1 MKDKNLVQNTALY
14 LKNQILNFK
23 MLPGVKISDKEVAQQ
38 LGISRSPVREALI
51 QLAEQGL
58 VDVRYNKGVTVKDF
72 SIKEVEDLYTLRAAL
87 ESLAVNL
94 TTKNMDQR
102 KLRALESLL
111 NSYTKIIHDN
121 DPVAFNNADQKFHE
135 LIAIYSDNQP
145 LAQHLKNLQG
155 QVRLIRRYEHLRAT
169 SFQETYDEHS
179 EILHHISASNSA
191 KAQRAMSAHI
201 LRSMR
206 VIVHILK
213 QNQ

>member
-1 MKDKNLVQNTALY
+1 MKDKHLVQNTALY

-23 MLPGVKISDKEVAQQ
+23 LLPGVKISDKEVAQQ

-58 VDVRYNKGVTVKDF
+58 VDVRYNKGVTVKGF

-135 LIAIYSDNQP
+135 L
-145 LAQHLKNLQG
+145 
-155 QVRLIRRYEHLRAT
+155 
-169 SFQETYDEHS
+169 
-179 EILHHISASNSA
+179 
-191 KAQRAMSAHI
+191 
-201 LRSMR
+201 
-206 VIVHILK
+206 
-213 QNQ
+213 